1 MPCLVLIMPVCE
13 QFPVHFPLPSLSLCY
28 FCLAHLALPGSP
40 AAVPFHLPGRSKK
53 AVNMLEECRS
63 VDRYEKLN
71 RISEGT
77 YGVVYRWVV
86 SLQTSSWW
94 STCLL

>member
-1 MPCLVLIMPVCE
+1 
-13 QFPVHFPLPSLSLCY
+13 
-28 FCLAHLALPGSP
+28 
-40 AAVPFHLPGRSKK
+40 
-53 AVNMLEECRS
+53 MLEECRS

-86 SLQTSSWW
+86 AGQRVQTSSWW
-94 STCLL
+94 STWSVCRRVPVYYSA